1 MKTKILADFQIY
13 ISVPLK
19 KRLWH
24 RCFPVNFVKFLRT
37 PFFIKHLWWLLLLEA
52 LSVLQL
58 LKFLSRLFDDAAKKL
73 DNKAKVNFKVYD
85 IATWETN
92 NCNSHIA
99 QNLKK

>member
-1 MKTKILADFQIY
+1 MKTKILVDFQIY

-24 RCFPVNFVKFLRT
+24 RCFPVNFVKFL
-37 PFFIKHLWWLLLLEA
+37 KHLWWLLLLEA

-92 NCNSHIA
+92 NCNSYIA